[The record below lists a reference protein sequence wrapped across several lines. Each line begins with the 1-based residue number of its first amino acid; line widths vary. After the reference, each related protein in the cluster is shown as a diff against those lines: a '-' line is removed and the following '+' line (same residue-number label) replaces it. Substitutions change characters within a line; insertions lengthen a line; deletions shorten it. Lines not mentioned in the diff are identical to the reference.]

1 MGPPL
6 LLMQRDDYVI
16 RSLNVHDGAEQW
28 NVSLS
33 EVFAIATHPTTPS
46 PRPPRPSKPSP
57 VSPLTPADRLLAHAT
72 NAQVHYTTRH
82 RIWPKTEPRADL
94 VVFVVGCV

>member
-33 EVFAIATHPTTPS
+33 EVFAIATHPTTPP

-57 VSPLTPADRLLAHAT
+57 SSPLTPIDRLLAHAPT
-72 NAQVHYTTRH
+72 TQVHVTPHTR
-82 RIWPKTEPRADL
+82 R
-94 VVFVVGCV
+94 